1 MQLVATDMDGTLLN
15 ANHEISKRNKQTIQ
29 NLQERGIEVIAATG
43 RNFPEAMAPVKQ
55 AGLSLPAICI
65 NGAEVRNEKGDII
78 ATTHLLPE
86 DIDQAMATLAKYDI
100 YFDLYIQDNIYALS
114 AEKQI
119 DMFMQVGQSAKQ
131 IVPTEAIRESIMDR
145 IGKGIIKEVDTY
157 DAVLDKHKAT
167 VSKILGICHSDEQFE
182 RATKELQKSPQ
193 VAISSS
199 GKGVIEINHTA
210 AQKGIALQK
219 YASLKGI
226 DMKDVLVIGDNY
238 NDVSMME
245 RAGISVAMENA
256 PDDIKAVCSHE
267 TASSDADG
275 FALAIEAIL

>member
-131 IVPTEAIRESIMDR
+131 IVPTEAIRESIMER

-157 DAVLDKHKAT
+157 DTVLDKHKGA
-167 VSKILGICHSDEQFE
+167 VCKILGICHSDEQFE
-182 RATKELQKSPQ
+182 LATKELQQSPQ

-210 AQKGIALQK
+210 AQKGIALEQ
-219 YASLKGI
+219 YAALKGI
-226 DMKDVLVIGDNY
+226 DMKEVMVIGDNY

-245 RAGISVAMENA
+245 RSGISVAMENA

-275 FALAIEAIL
+275 FTLAIETIL

>member
-1 MQLVATDMDGTLLN
+1 MRLVATDMDGTLLN
-15 ANHEISKRNKQTIQ
+15 ANHEISEKNKQTIQ
-29 NLQERGIEVIAATG
+29 NLQARGIEVIAATG
-43 RNFPEAMAPVKQ
+43 RNFPEAMAPVRQ
-55 AGLSLPAICI
+55 AGLSLPSICI
-65 NGAEVRNEKGDII
+65 NGAEVRNAKGEII
-78 ATTHLLPE
+78 AATHLLPE
-86 DIDQAMATLAKYDI
+86 DIDQAMTTLAKYDI

-131 IVPTEAIRESIMDR
+131 VVPTEAIRESIMER

-157 DAVLDKHKAT
+157 DTILDKHKAT

-182 RATKELQKSPQ
+182 RATKELQQSPQ

-210 AQKGIALQK
+210 AQKGIALEK
-219 YASLKGI
+219 YAALKGI
-226 DMKDVLVIGDNY
+226 DMKEVLVIGDNY
-238 NDVSMME
+238 NDISMME

-256 PDDIKAVCSHE
+256 PDNIKAVCSHE

>member
-1 MQLVATDMDGTLLN
+1 MRLVATDMDGTLLN
-15 ANHEISKRNKQTIQ
+15 ANHEISEKNKQTIQ
-29 NLQERGIEVIAATG
+29 NLQARGIEVIAATG
-43 RNFPEAMAPVKQ
+43 RNFPEAMAPVRQ

-65 NGAEVRNEKGDII
+65 NGAEVRNEKGEII
-78 ATTHLLPE
+78 AATHLLPD
-86 DIDQAMATLAKYDI
+86 DIDKAMITLAKYDI

-131 IVPTEAIRESIMDR
+131 IVPTEAIRESIMER

-157 DAVLDKHKAT
+157 DTVLDKHKGA

-182 RATKELQKSPQ
+182 LATKELQQSPQ

-210 AQKGIALQK
+210 AQKGIALEK
-219 YASLKGI
+219 YAALKGI
-226 DMKDVLVIGDNY
+226 DMKEVMVIGDNY

-256 PDDIKAVCSHE
+256 PVDIKAVCSHE

-275 FALAIEAIL
+275 FTLAIETIL

>member
-1 MQLVATDMDGTLLN
+1 MRLVATDMDGTLLN
-15 ANHEISKRNKQTIQ
+15 ANHEISEKNKQTIQ
-29 NLQERGIEVIAATG
+29 NLQARGIEVIAATG
-43 RNFPEAMAPVKQ
+43 RNFPEAMAPVRQ

-65 NGAEVRNEKGDII
+65 NGAEVRNEKGEII
-78 ATTHLLPE
+78 AATHLLPD
-86 DIDQAMATLAKYDI
+86 DIDKAMITLAKYDI

-131 IVPTEAIRESIMDR
+131 IVPTEAIRESIMER

-157 DAVLDKHKAT
+157 DTVLDKHKGA

-182 RATKELQKSPQ
+182 LATKELQQSPQ

-210 AQKGIALQK
+210 AQKGIALEK
-219 YASLKGI
+219 YAALKGI
-226 DMKDVLVIGDNY
+226 DMKEVMVIGDNY

-275 FALAIEAIL
+275 FTLAIETIL